1 MIGKIIQ
8 TMMMMT
14 PVMMKIIQMRIIKN
28 FFDFWGWY
36 FVLLYKNKEKRE
48 STLESFKRKWKNP
61 CF

>member
-1 MIGKIIQ
+1 
-8 TMMMMT
+8 MMT